1 MSEYVHHGELL
12 SVAKEENSV
21 LLELKIPVN
30 LYYFQG
36 HFPSTPV
43 LPGVVMTHWVV
54 EYASQYFNVDPNKFQ
69 AFNGLKFQII
79 IGPEYTVKLK
89 LTQINANKY
98 TFSYNSEHGKHA
110 SGKVL
115 FV

>member
-1 MSEYVHHGELL
+1 LSDCVYHGELL
-12 SVAKEENSV
+12 SVEKQDDSV
-21 LLELKIPVN
+21 ILELKIPSN

-36 HFPSTPV
+36 HFPDAPV
-43 LPGVVMTHWVV
+43 LPGVVLTHWVV
-54 EYASQYFNVDPNKFQ
+54 EYASQYFNVDPNGFE

-79 IGPEYTVKLK
+79 VCPGYILKLK
-89 LTQINANKY
+89 LNQINPNKY
-98 TFSYNSEHGKHA
+98 TFSYNSEHGQHA